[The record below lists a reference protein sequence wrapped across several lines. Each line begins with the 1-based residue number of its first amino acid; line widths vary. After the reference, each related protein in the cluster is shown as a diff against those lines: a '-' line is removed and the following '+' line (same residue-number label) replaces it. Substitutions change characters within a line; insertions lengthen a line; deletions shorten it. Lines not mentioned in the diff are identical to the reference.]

1 MKVRVPVSG
10 SVGKS
15 VQFDPN
21 ATVGAQIG
29 RDLRLPDGSVPTLA
43 QLATAL
49 GVGSSSSGGAQFAYT
64 IWRLIQEIPLNVRAV
79 AALSAA
85 GLVTRLSDGSWV
97 ARSLATAGADRI
109 TVTDPAG
116 EDGNPT
122 VDLAEIEFGDTGALL
137 SIELDTYGRVVS
149 FRDALLDDLDDVV
162 LDTPVEHDALM
173 YDGAQWQN
181 TPTGPRYLTQFAN
194 EYFWVSD
201 EFVRGHNI
209 IGVRYSGPSFVY
221 LPHDLPQEHVITIK
235 DEAGVGPTT
244 VRIYEA

>member
-173 YDGAQWQN
+173 YDGASWVN
-181 TPTGPRYLTQFAN
+181 TPTGPRYLPQT
-194 EYFWVSD
+194 VD
-201 EFVRGHNI
+201 EFFYAAADFVRGHNI
-209 IGVRYSGPSFVY
+209 IGVRYAGEAEVY
-221 LPHDLPQEHVITIK
+221 LPNDLPIERIVVVK
-235 DEAGVGPTT
+235 DEGGVGPVR
-244 VRIYEA
+244 VRIY